1 MLGSMFKK
9 ENLRGPSVFFGIGEE
24 RPYYVEKT
32 PSLLAE
38 RLRHNFTF
46 FYLNYLL
53 IAAILFCLTLVIHVS
68 TLIGLALLAG
78 SWMWLIRATQDGN
91 LRIGSTLSTVCV
103 RSKQIDRSR
112 RLTLYF
118 CFQVLAFLKRQPSLL
133 WVALRSLR

>member
-32 PSLLAE
+32 PSLLAD

-46 FYLNYLL
+46 FYLNYMLV
-53 IAAILFCLTLVIHVS
+53 AGILFCLTLLLHV
-68 TLIGLALLAG
+68 TTIIGLALLAG
-78 SWMWLIRATQDGN
+78 AWMWLIRATQDGN
-91 LRIGSTLSTVCV
+91 LRIGSKLSTV
-103 RSKQIDRSR
+103 SKRNTSIDRSR
-112 RLTLYF
+112 RLTLDV

-133 WVALRSLR
+133 WVALRPLR

>member
-53 IAAILFCLTLVIHVS
+53 VAAILFCLTLVVHVS
-68 TLIGLALLAG
+68 TIIGLALLAG
-78 SWMWLIRATQDGN
+78 AWMWLIRATQDGN
-91 LRIGSTLSTVCV
+91 LRIGSKSSTV
-103 RSKQIDRSR
+103 
-112 RLTLYF
+112 
-118 CFQVLAFLKRQPSLL
+118 P
-133 WVALRSLR
+133 W